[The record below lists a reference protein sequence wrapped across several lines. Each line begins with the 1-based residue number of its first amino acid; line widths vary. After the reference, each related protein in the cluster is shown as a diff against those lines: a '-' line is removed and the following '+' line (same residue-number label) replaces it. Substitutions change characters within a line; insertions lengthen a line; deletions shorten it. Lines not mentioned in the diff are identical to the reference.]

1 MKNFSNS
8 KWTRNLN
15 YMIVGAAMLI
25 LVVLSFAGVLKT
37 STIYLLEEISIKIV
51 LALSLSLVVGF
62 LGELSLGHAGFMCVG
77 AYLGGKISAMLVAP
91 LGNGILTLVIALIV
105 GGACAAVCGFLIGL
119 PALRLRG
126 DYLAITTLAFGE
138 IVRTIFMNTRENTF
152 GGPVGL
158 PTPRFNKD
166 YFYIICFAVVL
177 ITLFVIQSLI
187 RSKHGRAIKAIRD
200 NEIAAKATGINVTR
214 YKLIGFILSAVFAG
228 LAGVLYSYTKFN
240 VSSQTFDYNY
250 SIEILVIVVLGGMGS
265 INGSMI
271 SAVLVTLLNR
281 VLANTLTG
289 EKALLKDII
298 YALVLIA
305 IVIYNNA
312 PALKTFREN
321 HNLKTLFSKK
331 KKASANAEQKEVE

>member
-1 MKNFSNS
+1 MKCIING
-8 KWTRNLN
+8 KVILK
-15 YMIVGAAMLI
+15 GAQGITGTPKDATFTIGIILLLI
-25 LVVLSFAGVLKT
+25 
-37 STIYLLEEISIKIV
+37 
-51 LALSLSLVVGF
+51 
-62 LGELSLGHAGFMCVG
+62 
-77 AYLGGKISAMLVAP
+77 
-91 LGNGILTLVIALIV
+91 TL
-105 GGACAAVCGFLIGL
+105 
-119 PALRLRG
+119 
-126 DYLAITTLAFGE
+126 
-138 IVRTIFMNTRENTF
+138 
-152 GGPVGL
+152 
-158 PTPRFNKD
+158 
-166 YFYIICFAVVL
+166 AVVL
-177 ITLFVIQSLI
+177 NLV
-187 RSKHGRAIKAIRD
+187 RSRAGRAIMAIRD
-200 NEIAAKATGINVTR
+200 NLIAAESVGINITK
-214 YKLIGFILSAVFAG
+214 YKLLAFTISAFFAG
-228 LAGVLYSYTKFN
+228 IAGVLYSYTKFN

-321 HNLKTLFSKK
+321 HNLKNFFSKK